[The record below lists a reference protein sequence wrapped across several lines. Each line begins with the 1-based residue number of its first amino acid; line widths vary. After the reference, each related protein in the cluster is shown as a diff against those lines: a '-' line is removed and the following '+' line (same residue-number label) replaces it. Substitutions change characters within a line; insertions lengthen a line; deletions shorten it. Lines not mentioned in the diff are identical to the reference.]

1 MGETYGGKDESEIYL
16 TSMLDFWNIEKSP
29 QKIAEKDRNLEN
41 LTSKTKLRS
50 KLQSSR

>member
-29 QKIAEKDRNLEN
+29 QKKARNLEN